1 MCPEVEAI
9 DHVHIYV
16 QDLRA
21 AERWYQRVLGFERSR
36 ELEFWAAD
44 GGPLTI
50 QNASGSVHLALFDR
64 SHEKNISTVA
74 LKVTAQ
80 QYGRWLSHLQRELDG
95 EVTIEDHTVS
105 LSIYFK
111 DPDGN
116 PFEVTTYE
124 YDAAKRSTQ

>member
-1 MCPEVEAI
+1 MYPEVEAI
-9 DHVHIYV
+9 DHVHVYV

-21 AERWYQRVLGFERSR
+21 AERWYQRVLGFGRSR

-80 QYGRWLSHLQRELDG
+80 QYGRWLSHSQRELDG

-105 LSIYFK
+105 LSTYFK

-124 YDAAKRSTQ
+124 YDVAKRSTQ

>member
-1 MCPEVEAI
+1 MYPEVEAI

>member
-1 MCPEVEAI
+1 MCPEFEAI

-16 QDLRA
+16 QDRQT
-21 AERWYQRVLGFERSR
+21 AERWYQQILGFERSR
-36 ELEFWAAD
+36 ELEFWAAE

-64 SHEKNISTVA
+64 SHETNISTVA

-124 YDAAKRSTQ
+124 YDVAKRSTQ